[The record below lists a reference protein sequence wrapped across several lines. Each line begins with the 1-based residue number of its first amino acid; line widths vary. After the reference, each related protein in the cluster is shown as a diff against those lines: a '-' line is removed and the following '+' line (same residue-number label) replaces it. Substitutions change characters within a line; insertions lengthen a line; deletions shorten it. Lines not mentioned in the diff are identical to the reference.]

1 MTMLNRHA
9 SCLIWLSLALLLGA
23 CAQRAP
29 LPTQTPRLDLPLQ
42 LQIERRS
49 QGEVRTWLLVIQQEG
64 DALRWSLFDPLGVP
78 LARQLLVD
86 GRWRADGL
94 LPPNAEARELF
105 AALLFALTPADQLD
119 DLYSDTS
126 WSPQQDG
133 RSLARDTPSAW
144 HVRYRENDR
153 FDLDVGSALTY
164 GVAPIA
170 TATGARQK

>member
-1 MTMLNRHA
+1 MYVLNRHA
-9 SCLIWLSLALLLGA
+9 RCLVWLSLALMLGA

-29 LPTQTPRLDLPLQ
+29 LPTQMPRLDLPLQ
-42 LQIERRS
+42 LHIERRS
-49 QGEVRTWLLVIQQEG
+49 QDDVRIWLLVIQQEG
-64 DALRWSLFDPLGVP
+64 AALRWSLLDPLGVP
-78 LARQLLVD
+78 LARQLLVN
-86 GRWRADGL
+86 GQWRADGL

-126 WSPQQDG
+126 WSQQQAG
-133 RSLARDTPSAW
+133 RSLASDTLSAW